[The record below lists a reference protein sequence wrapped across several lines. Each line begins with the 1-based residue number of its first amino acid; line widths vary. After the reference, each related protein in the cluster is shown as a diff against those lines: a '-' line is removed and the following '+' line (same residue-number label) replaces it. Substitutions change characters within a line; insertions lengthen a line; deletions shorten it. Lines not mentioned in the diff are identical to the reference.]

1 MSNPVVNRWGPN
13 SIWYHFWYSDKMYAK
28 QASQDRIFS
37 QLLETYLIYG
47 LETQYSHFSNIYW
60 FRKLKKHY
68 PANSYYRSFII
79 RKELIGMETKH
90 RVRFAVEDV
99 YRMRTWILR
108 YNKWFIINMYWFQPY
123 KKRVVVGQKVNKV
136 SRNYLSTKA
145 NKSSTVYRRLSA
157 LTNLTNTN
165 TMLKL
170 SKGVIYSF

>member
-1 MSNPVVNRWGPN
+1 
-13 SIWYHFWYSDKMYAK
+13 
-28 QASQDRIFS
+28 
-37 QLLETYLIYG
+37 
-47 LETQYSHFSNIYW
+47 
-60 FRKLKKHY
+60 
-68 PANSYYRSFII
+68 
-79 RKELIGMETKH
+79 
-90 RVRFAVEDV
+90 
-99 YRMRTWILR
+99 
-108 YNKWFIINMYWFQPY
+108 MYWFQPY